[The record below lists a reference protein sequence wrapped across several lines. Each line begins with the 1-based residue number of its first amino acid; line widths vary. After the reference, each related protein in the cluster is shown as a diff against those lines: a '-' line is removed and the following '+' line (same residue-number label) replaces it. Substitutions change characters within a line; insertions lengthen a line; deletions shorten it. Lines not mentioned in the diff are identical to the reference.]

1 MPTSQLPLSRLVDSQ
16 CLGEQST
23 PVVAQQEQLA
33 RMSVEASLLVEAG
46 PGVPWHPQL
55 LVPVPA
61 LEAQRELEVV
71 IEWPHWHT
79 LEAVVLVSS
88 SEALPTAS
96 PSRPPTH
103 PCPTASRA
111 SHLPVPQPEGLTKG
125 LRTPEALDVPGRVR
139 EELV

>member
-1 MPTSQLPLSRLVDSQ
+1 MLAAVQQGQP
-16 CLGEQST
+16 
-23 PVVAQQEQLA
+23 AQ
-33 RMSVEASLLVEAG
+33 MMVEANLLVEVD
-46 PGVPWHPQL
+46 PGDSSHPRL
-55 LVPVPA
+55 PVPVPA
-61 LEAQRELEVV
+61 LEAQHELEVV
-71 IEWPHWHT
+71 IGWPHWHT

-88 SEALPTAS
+88 SEALLTAS

-111 SHLPVPQPEGLTKG
+111 SHLPVPQPQGLMKG